1 MDTRR
6 LIVFGGVIAA
16 IVIGMTF
23 FSPKLQPMQKAQ
35 EIKPVVSVSTFSLYE
50 AAHAVAGDAID
61 VHPIVPAGN
70 DAHMFSPN
78 PMQVAELSKSAL
90 FIYNGAGFETWAESL
105 KNTLPKTTHV
115 IDMSQHV
122 ALQKNEEEHHD
133 EHTDEAD
140 HDAHAHEAEH
150 HDEESHDEHAHH
162 HHGAYDPHYWLDID
176 NMIKM
181 TQKMDAEFS
190 KLLPNKAAQFH
201 GNAATYIGELQ
212 KLKSEYTKGLSECKN
227 RTLISNHDA
236 FGYLAHANNLEN
248 VSVIGL
254 SSDEQPSAQTI
265 AHVVETVKEHGMKTI
280 FFEELINDNV
290 SQTIAKETGAKA
302 VALQPLENISQDE
315 LKSHQTYLSI
325 MRENLKKLREAMEC
339 R

>member
-1 MDTRR
+1 MDMKR

-16 IVIGMTF
+16 IVIGMSF
-23 FSPKLQPMQKAQ
+23 FSPKLQTKEGSAGEKM
-35 EIKPVVSVSTFSLYE
+35 VVSVSTFSLYE
-50 AAHAVAGDAID
+50 VARAVAGDAMDI
-61 VHPIVPAGN
+61 HPIVPLGS

-78 PMQVAELSKSAL
+78 PTQVAELSKSAL
-90 FIYNGAGFETWAESL
+90 FVYNGAGFETWAEGV
-105 KNTLPKTTHV
+105 KTTLSSTTGV
-115 IDMSQHV
+115 VDMSQHV
-122 ALQKNEEEHHD
+122 VLAKEEDHD
-133 EHTDEAD
+133 EHTEDE
-140 HDAHAHEAEH
+140 
-150 HDEESHDEHAHH
+150 H

-176 NMIKM
+176 NMITM
-181 TQKMDAEFS
+181 AQTLDAEFS
-190 KLLPNKAAQFH
+190 KLLPSNAEHFH
-201 GNAATYIGELQ
+201 KNAAAYIAELQ
-212 KLKSEYTKGLSECKN
+212 KLKSEFTTGLAECKN

-236 FGYLAHANNLEN
+236 FGYLARANKLEN

-254 SSDEQPSAQTI
+254 SSDEQPSARTV
-265 AHVVETVKEHGMKTI
+265 AHVVEVVKEHGMKTI

-290 SQTIAKETGAKA
+290 SQTIARETGAKA